1 MADIRP
7 IPSPTP
13 STPTIPPQPK
23 QLGLADVT
31 ALYQRYAADLAA
43 ARLAQRE
50 LLAPGGPEL
59 RPKLDDIE
67 AELTYLLVRHHRPR
81 VVTEIG
87 TFHGWSTTWLLRALR
102 DNGAGELHSYDIV
115 DHARRSVPAALAEG
129 RWTFHHG
136 DVRQAGLTPG
146 LIDYLFI
153 DAAHT
158 APFARWY
165 TTRLFA
171 QLRPGIP
178 ISVHD
183 VYHRRRAGRFSEGR
197 VVLDWLAARRLGHF
211 TASRAAAP
219 AQYAELMAVRRSL
232 GLAEPVHR
240 GDRNPMIF
248 FRLGSG

>member
-1 MADIRP
+1 MTDIR
-7 IPSPTP
+7 
-13 STPTIPPQPK
+13 
-23 QLGLADVT
+23 LADVP
-31 ALYQRYAADLAA
+31 ALYREYATDLAA
-43 ARLAQRE
+43 ARTAQRA
-50 LLAPGGPEL
+50 LLAPGMPRL
-59 RPKLDDIE
+59 HPKLDDIE

-87 TFHGWSTTWLLRALR
+87 TFHGWSTTWLLRALS

-115 DHARRSVPAALAEG
+115 DHARRTVPGTLAEG

-158 APFARWY
+158 ARFARWY
-165 TTRLFA
+165 TTQVFA

-178 ISVHD
+178 VSVHD
-183 VYHRRRAGRFSEGR
+183 VYHRRRPGPISEGR

-219 AQYAELMAVRRSL
+219 ALYGEIIGVRQEL
-232 GLAEPVHR
+232 GLAAPVHR
-240 GDRNPMIF
+240 GDRNPMMF
-248 FRLGSG
+248 FRLADG

>member
-1 MADIRP
+1 MADARP
-7 IPSPTP
+7 VPNI
-13 STPTIPPQPK
+13 
-23 QLGLADVT
+23 LDLADVT
-31 ALYQRYAADLAA
+31 GLYRKYADDLAA
-43 ARLAQRE
+43 ARDGQRA
-50 LLAPGGPEL
+50 LLKPGGPRL

-81 VVTEIG
+81 TVAEIG

-102 DNGAGELHSYDIV
+102 DNGEGELRSYDIV
-115 DHARRSVPAALAEG
+115 DHARRSVPAALADG

-136 DVRQAGLTPG
+136 DVRQAALTPG

-165 TTRLFA
+165 TARLFG
-171 QLRPGIP
+171 QLRPGTP
-178 ISVHD
+178 VSVHD

-197 VVLDWLAARRLGHF
+197 VVLDWLAQRRLGHF

-219 AQYAELMAVRRSL
+219 AQYAEILAVRESL
-232 GLAEPVHR
+232 GLAEPVHQ
-240 GDRNPMIF
+240 GGRNPMIF
-248 FRLGSG
+248 FRLGGN